1 LTTITTQR
9 NRVITEAP
17 EADDV
22 FVQVILFGEGDTPGT
37 VKGRSL
43 RYLPIS
49 AYQGCLDWAVAIADQ
64 MARPLYVVPLNH
76 SDILNTDRW
85 TPFADMLATL
95 NDQERG
101 QLRQMAIAT
110 CADVMRD
117 CDEWHVRAE
126 AHDILTQLKVLHHD

>member
-1 LTTITTQR
+1 MTTITTAR
-9 NRVITEAP
+9 NRVITEQPAP
-17 EADDV
+17 DDV
-22 FVQVILFGEGDTPGT
+22 LVQVILFGEGDTPGT
-37 VKGRSL
+37 VRGRSL

-49 AYQGCLDWAVAIADQ
+49 AYQECLDWAVAIADQ

-76 SDILNTDRW
+76 GDILNTDRW
-85 TPFADMLATL
+85 TPFANMLATL

-117 CDEWHVRAE
+117 CDDWHVRSD
-126 AHDILTQLKVLHHD
+126 AHDILTQLKVIHHD

>member
-1 LTTITTQR
+1 MTTITTQQ

-17 EADDV
+17 EPDDV
-22 FVQVILFGEGDTPGT
+22 FVHVILFGEGDTPGT
-37 VKGRSL
+37 VAGRSL

-49 AYQGCLDWAVAIADQ
+49 AYQECLDWAVAIADQ
-64 MARPLYVVPLNH
+64 MARPLYVVPLSH
-76 SDILNTDRW
+76 GDILNTDPW
-85 TPFADMLATL
+85 TPFAKMLVTL

-117 CDEWHVRAE
+117 CDDWHVRAD
-126 AHDILTQLKVLHHD
+126 AHDILTQLKVIHHD